1 MFCPYVR
8 NTYTRVVKIYYDEE
22 LQQEDGSI
30 LHEQYTNAECKKEE
44 CGAYFD
50 GRCRYN
56 ESND

>member
-8 NTYTRVVKIYYDEE
+8 KTYTRVVKIHYDEE

-30 LHEQYTNAECKKEE
+30 LHEQYANIECKKEQ
-44 CGAYFD
+44 CGAWCD

-56 ESND
+56 EQR